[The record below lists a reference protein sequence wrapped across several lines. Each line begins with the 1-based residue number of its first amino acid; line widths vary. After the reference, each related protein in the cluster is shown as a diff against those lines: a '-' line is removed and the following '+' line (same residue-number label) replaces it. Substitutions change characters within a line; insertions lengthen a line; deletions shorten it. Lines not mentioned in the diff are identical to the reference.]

1 MECAGLVSF
10 DSAGANR
17 QLISEIRIFFF
28 LNYDHLC
35 GNLTEDGRG
44 SSHWQRGIH
53 DSPPQLRCALKLQ
66 QLSLSSRGDAGVWRD
81 LTASAERIYHA
92 SHGFK
97 IGTKFEHFSTDLLL
111 LFFSQHGILEAM
123 RDVADQ
129 LQRAAREPPGDRG
142 HGAGVWP
149 GTNPAGRG
157 PTVPA
162 AQQLETSDH
171 QPERD

>member
-28 LNYDHLC
+28 LITTTSVEIWQK
-35 GNLTEDGRG
+35 TEGEVHTDRG
-44 SSHWQRGIH
+44 GFTTALPSC
-53 DSPPQLRCALKLQ
+53 CALKLQ

-92 SHGFK
+92 SHGLK